1 MDSNLNV
8 NHFLILLYYLYVTLR
23 IQFFEHFSMP
33 YFGKEFKFEV
43 NDIRII
49 KMGYGVLPSTIHK
62 SAFVDTYVTTDF
74 L

>member
-1 MDSNLNV
+1 
-8 NHFLILLYYLYVTLR
+8 
-23 IQFFEHFSMP
+23 MP

-49 KMGYGVLPSTIHK
+49 KMGYGFLPSTIHK